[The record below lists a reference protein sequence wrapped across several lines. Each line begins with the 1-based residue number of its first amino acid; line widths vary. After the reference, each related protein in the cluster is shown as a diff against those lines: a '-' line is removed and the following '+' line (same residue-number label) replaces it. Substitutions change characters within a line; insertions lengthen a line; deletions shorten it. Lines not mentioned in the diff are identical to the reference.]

1 MRVGSYLKINGTS
14 PSDATVGRASG
25 AAILIDPDRS
35 TTTGVM
41 LCKKTRVLI
50 EIKIE

>member
-1 MRVGSYLKINGTS
+1 MPLLEEHR
-14 PSDATVGRASG
+14 
-25 AAILIDPDRS
+25 AAIPIDPDRS

-50 EIKIE
+50 EIEME

>member
-1 MRVGSYLKINGTS
+1 MPLLEEHR
-14 PSDATVGRASG
+14 

-50 EIKIE
+50 EMKME